1 VVKLRIFKLKRFS
14 VWAKKHDLTDNLL
27 QQAVKEI
34 IGGKVDANL
43 GNNLYKKRI
52 ATRGRGKSRS
62 VRTLLTYSANN
73 RTFFLYA
80 FEKNQQANITPK
92 ETSALQ
98 ELGRFYLKLSDVELT
113 VRLKN
118 RAIIEISKVKEQ
130 SHG

>member
-1 VVKLRIFKLKRFS
+1 MRTFKLKRFS
-14 VWAKKHDLTDNLL
+14 AWAKKHDLTDDLL

-34 IGGKVDANL
+34 ATGKVDANL

-52 ATRGRGKSRS
+52 ATRGRGKSGS

-80 FEKNQQANITPK
+80 FEKNQQANITQK
-92 ETSALQ
+92 ETVALQ
-98 ELGRFYLKLSDVELT
+98 ELGKFYLRLNDTGLA

-118 RAIIEISKVKEQ
+118 RAIIEISKAKEQ
-130 SHG
+130 

>member
-1 VVKLRIFKLKRFS
+1 LKRFS
-14 VWAKKHDLTDNLL
+14 AWAKKHDLTDDLL

-34 IGGKVDANL
+34 ATGKVDANL

-52 ATRGRGKSRS
+52 ATRGRGKSGS

-80 FEKNQQANITPK
+80 FEKNQQANITQK
-92 ETSALQ
+92 ETVALQ
-98 ELGRFYLKLSDVELT
+98 ELGKFYLRLNDTGLA

-118 RAIIEISKVKEQ
+118 RAIIEISKAKEQ
-130 SHG
+130 